1 MPTEC
6 PVTGGP
12 LLVTRLEC
20 EESGVKIEGRFEP
33 NEFAVLPQENLD
45 FLRLYVKVRGN
56 LKEVERIL
64 GVSYPTV
71 RLRLEKLLLALGYE
85 VGSDPAEERADAR
98 SAREARSTLR
108 RPPNG
113 FNAHAARLTRALL
126 ASPSRRRVSLRHTV
140 PRRPHCR
147 RNF

>member
-1 MPTEC
+1 MNTLPMPTEC

-20 EESGVKIEGRFEP
+20 EQSGVKIEGRFAP

-64 GVSYPTV
+64 GLSYPTV
-71 RLRLEKLLLALGYE
+71 RLRFERLLQALGYE
-85 VGSDPAEERADAR
+85 EAASPPTQDRSEVLDQLEKGEIDAEE
-98 SAREARSTLR
+98 
-108 RPPNG
+108 
-113 FNAHAARLTRALL
+113 AARRLKSLTQGA
-126 ASPSRRRVSLRHTV
+126 
-140 PRRPHCR
+140 
-147 RNF
+147 

>member
-1 MPTEC
+1 MPRLPMPTAC

-20 EESGVKIEGRFEP
+20 EESGIKIEGRFTP
-33 NEFAVLPQENLD
+33 NEFAVLPEENLE

-71 RLRLEKLLLALGYE
+71 RLRFEKLLLALGYE
-85 VGSDPAEERADAR
+85 VGPDPAEERSTILDLLERGEIDAE
-98 SAREARSTLR
+98 EASKRLQS
-108 RPPNG
+108 
-113 FNAHAARLTRALL
+113 LTR
-126 ASPSRRRVSLRHTV
+126 RG
-140 PRRPHCR
+140 
-147 RNF
+147 

>member
-1 MPTEC
+1 MRRLPMPTEC

-20 EESGVKIEGRFEP
+20 EESGVKIEGRFKP

-85 VGSDPAEERADAR
+85 VGSDPAEERATVLDQLEQGEIDAE
-98 SAREARSTLR
+98 EASKRLQ
-108 RPPNG
+108 
-113 FNAHAARLTRALL
+113 ALTR
-126 ASPSRRRVSLRHTV
+126 RG
-140 PRRPHCR
+140 
-147 RNF
+147 